1 MNRKRLLAGL
11 LIVLSCPTLSIA
23 HAHPEAEQS
32 GCAGPVLAAI
42 NAARGDP
49 PAFARR
55 LEGEPATA
63 ARDEAIDFLLSRRPM
78 PPLAPW
84 PALDAAADGHAA
96 ELGRRG
102 GVSHTSADGS
112 GLRDRVQRA
121 GVWSMMV
128 AEEISLGQ
136 DSAFGVAAQLII
148 DDGVA
153 RAGHRADLFNP
164 LLRNAGVGCAAHPA
178 YGSVVVID
186 LSGEP
191 LR

>member
-11 LIVLSCPTLSIA
+11 LIVLSCPTVSIA
-23 HAHPEAEQS
+23 HARLEAGQS

-49 PAFARR
+49 AAFARR
-55 LEGEPATA
+55 LEREPATA
-63 ARDEAIDFLLSRRPM
+63 ARDEAIDFLLSHRSM

-84 PALDAAADGHAA
+84 AALDASADGHAA
-96 ELGRRG
+96 DLGRRSR
-102 GVSHTSADGS
+102 VSHVGADGS
-112 GLRDRVQRA
+112 TLRDRTQRA

-136 DSAFGVAAQLII
+136 DSEFGVAAQLII

-153 RAGHRADLFNP
+153 GAGHRADLFNP

-186 LSGEP
+186 LSGDR